1 CFKQKTAYEVLS
13 LLEFRRVLFRSIG
26 VNPPAY
32 TIGNWHLL
40 VGTYDGVSRR
50 VYVDGAA
57 VGLSSV
63 VGSSSG
69 ATVSQIDMG
78 IINENTAYTLPGT
91 LDEVRFSSVARPA
104 SWMAT
109 EYKNQSAP

>member
-57 VGLSSV
+57 VGLRSTA
-63 VGSSSG
+63 GSSSG

-78 IINENTAYTLPGT
+78 IINENTRSEERRVGKNGLTKA
-91 LDEVRFSSVARPA
+91 VAGSRR
-104 SWMAT
+104 
-109 EYKNQSAP
+109 NQ